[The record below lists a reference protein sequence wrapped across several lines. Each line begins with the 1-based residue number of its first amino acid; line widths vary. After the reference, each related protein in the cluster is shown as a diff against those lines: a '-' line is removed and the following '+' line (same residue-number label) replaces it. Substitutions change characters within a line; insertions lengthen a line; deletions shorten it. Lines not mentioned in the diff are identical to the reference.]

1 VCTEKLCN
9 LEGRKGGGERG
20 KSKEK
25 KKKKKQG
32 ERRGFGLGRILC
44 FEKYMVYFF
53 TPSLS
58 SLLSLLNIYI
68 RKILIKIKKII
79 TI

>member
-25 KKKKKQG
+25 KKKKNKVREEG
-32 ERRGFGLGRILC
+32 SG
-44 FEKYMVYFF
+44 
-53 TPSLS
+53 
-58 SLLSLLNIYI
+58 
-68 RKILIKIKKII
+68 
-79 TI
+79 